1 MSTAERRARELERR
15 ERSLLD
21 AAVALF
27 DCDDWQAVTV
37 EAIAERAEYAKGTVY
52 RHFASKDDLCA
63 RLAADWI
70 AGTCDALEALD
81 ADRPFEAV
89 LRDLVAVC
97 WRRMTGERV
106 HARLLARVQ
115 QADFRRGLSP
125 EARRQLD
132 EANARLLGL
141 FAGTIDWGVAE
152 GGDPARRAGAAA
164 VRRRGAA
171 ARRGRACRSGGVSR
185 PAAARGRRD
194 PRCAAERLI
203 STSFSVTPGCR

>member
-21 AAVALF
+21 AAVALL
-27 DCDDWQAVTV
+27 DRDDWQAVTV

-52 RHFASKDDLCA
+52 RHFASKDDLYA

-89 LRDLVAVC
+89 LRDLVAVA
-97 WRRMTGERV
+97 WRRATCDRV

-125 EARRQLD
+125 DARRQLD
-132 EANARLLGL
+132 ESNARLLGL

-152 GGDPARRAGAAA
+152 GAIPRAPLEPRLFIVAAML
-164 VRRRGAA
+164 RGAA
-171 ARRGRACRSGGVSR
+171 GLADQAEIADPDRTVADAILAVLRAG
-185 PAAARGRRD
+185 
-194 PRCAAERLI
+194 
-203 STSFSVTPGCR
+203 